1 MVALSRAADVLG
13 DPAKRSRYDED
24 GGEGTDAAD
33 FSDDIKTSMEYW
45 RSVFRQVTEE
55 DIVSFEQTYR
65 GSKDEEQ
72 DVLKAYTSAKG
83 DMNRL
88 RVVTHVLSSI
98 RSRHVFCSS

>member
-13 DPAKRSRYDED
+13 DPAKRARYDED
-24 GGEGTDAAD
+24 GEDGMDAAD
-33 FSDDIKTSMEYW
+33 FSDDVQTSMDYW

-65 GSKDEEQ
+65 GSKDETQ

-88 RVVTHVLSSI
+88 RAVNQALLHTHETCVAFI
-98 RSRHVFCSS
+98 

>member
-13 DPAKRSRYDED
+13 DPAKRARYDED
-24 GGEGTDAAD
+24 GEDGMDAAD
-33 FSDDIKTSMEYW
+33 FSDDVQTSMDYW
-45 RSVFRQVTEE
+45 HSVFRQVTEE

-65 GSKDEEQ
+65 GSKDETQ

-88 RVVTHVLSSI
+88 RAANQVLLHTHETCVAFI
-98 RSRHVFCSS
+98 